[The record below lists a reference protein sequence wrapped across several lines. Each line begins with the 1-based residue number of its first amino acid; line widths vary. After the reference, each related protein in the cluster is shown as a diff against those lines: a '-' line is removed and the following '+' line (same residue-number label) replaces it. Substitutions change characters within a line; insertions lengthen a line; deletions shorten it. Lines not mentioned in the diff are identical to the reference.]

1 VWARIIVYGSSVL
14 IVVASFAAA
23 FVLIPPHSGIFP
35 VVFGWAAGLVLVRL
49 SRLLLRRPVPVS
61 LVRECRFAAPPE
73 RVRALLSSAEAWS
86 LRTGCH
92 AFDVPLPQDM
102 PPLHAIIRVG
112 SRAVSCSAQ
121 ELIALPPTE
130 GRPGRSLLV
139 RPVAPSGSPPSLT
152 VWVVPEGSGTR
163 VVVTERQRARL
174 ANVFDVKAAG
184 REVVAAWLRECAAV
198 LAGDR
203 DWPGQEMSPDV
214 LAALA
219 APLAAPAA
227 AEDVT
232 EASASALIAADPAT
246 VWEVVWDPATTLP
259 ESGKV
264 AAGFVPGRP
273 VGRTGETQYEIS
285 KSSRLGGALILHVYY
300 VCDMEPGR
308 MARVRTSGPVPGET
322 LYHIEPEYGGTR
334 LSLTGRF
341 IHRRQ
346 RGQQEKVQAH
356 MEEAAAR
363 YKVLLEGT
371 NAPDRS

>member
-1 VWARIIVYGSSVL
+1 VWARILVYGSSVL

-23 FVLIPPHSGIFP
+23 FAFIPPHSGIFP
-35 VVFGWAAGLVLVRL
+35 VVFGWAAALVLVRL

-73 RVRALLSSAEAWS
+73 RVWALLSSAEAWS
-86 LRTGCH
+86 LRPGCH
-92 AFDVPLPQDM
+92 AFDVPPPQDM
-102 PPLHAIIRVG
+102 PPLRAIIRVG
-112 SRAVSCSAQ
+112 PRGVSCSAQ
-121 ELIALPPTE
+121 ELIELPPTQ

-139 RPVAPSGSPPSLT
+139 RPLAPPGSPPSLT
-152 VWVVPEGSGTR
+152 VRVVPEGSGTR

-174 ANVFDVKAAG
+174 ANVFDVKAAV
-184 REVVAAWLRECAAV
+184 REVLAAWLRECAAV

-219 APLAAPAA
+219 APLAA
-227 AEDVT
+227 EDLT

-273 VGRTGETQYEIS
+273 VGRTGEIQWEIN

-308 MARVRTSGPVPGET
+308 MARVRSSGAVPGET
-322 LYHIEPEYGGTR
+322 LYHIEPVYGGTR

-341 IHRRQ
+341 THLRE
-346 RGQQEKVQAH
+346 RGQQEKVQAS
-356 MEEAAAR
+356 MEQAAAT